1 MQTNRHHEGTD
12 EMTNEPDH
20 FFEQQDAAIQAM
32 LVESKGDELTDILV
46 AALTDAL
53 HLLRDES
60 PDTIH

>member
-1 MQTNRHHEGTD
+1 
-12 EMTNEPDH
+12 MTNEPDH
-20 FFEQQDAAIQAM
+20 FFERQDAAIQAM
-32 LVESKGDELTDILV
+32 LVENKGDELTDILV

>member
-1 MQTNRHHEGTD
+1 
-12 EMTNEPDH
+12 
-20 FFEQQDAAIQAM
+20 M
-32 LVESKGDELTDILV
+32 LVENKGDELTDILV